1 MKNKIL
7 LAVVIILIPIVVI
20 SFRLKTNFNIDE
32 ESKEKEI
39 EEIYVNYDGNKL
51 LLDDYVYNVV
61 AAEMPASF
69 EDNAIKAQ
77 ILATRTYTLNKIV
90 ANKDFVFTKT
100 LQAFN
105 TEEELKNKWQDDY
118 EKYSNKIKELIK
130 ETKDEII
137 TYNGKPIE
145 AYYFSMS
152 NGKTTTAQAVFG
164 SNKDYLQEID
174 SSLESSL
181 NNFSVKKK
189 IPLVEFCKILK
200 IEAPIVIENINRDT
214 SNRVTEI
221 TINNKTYKG
230 TEIRTKF
237 NLRSTDFTFN
247 ILENEVIAT
256 TNGYGHGVGM
266 SQYGA
271 NLMAKEGYN
280 YQDIIKKY
288 YTGVEISK
296 INE

>member
-181 NNFSVKKK
+181 NNFSVKKN

>member
-7 LAVVIILIPIVVI
+7 LAVVVILIPIVVI
-20 SFRLKTNFNIDE
+20 SFRLKTNFKMDE
-32 ESKEKEI
+32 EEPKK

-51 LLDDYVYNVV
+51 LLDDYVYSVV
-61 AAEMPASF
+61 SAEMPASF
-69 EDNAIKAQ
+69 ESEAIKAQ
-77 ILATRTYTLNKIV
+77 ILATRTYTLNKIN

-100 LQAFN
+100 LQAFK
-105 TEEELKNKWQDDY
+105 TEEELKNSWQEDY
-118 EKYSNKIKELIK
+118 EKYSIKIKELIK
-130 ETKDEII
+130 ETEDEII
-137 TYNGKPIE
+137 TYDGKPIE

-164 SNKDYLQEID
+164 SNKEYLQEID

-181 NNFSVKKK
+181 NNFSVKKN
-189 IPLVEFCKILK
+189 IPLQEFCKILE
-200 IEAPIVIENINRDT
+200 IAAPIVIGNINRDT
-214 SNRVTEI
+214 SNRVIEI

-230 TEIRTKF
+230 TEIRTKL
-237 NLRSTDFTFN
+237 NLRSTDFTFTL
-247 ILENEVIAT
+247 LENEVLVT

-271 NLMAKEGYN
+271 NLMAKDGYN

-288 YTGVEISK
+288 YTGVEIKK
-296 INE
+296 IYE